1 VRWPR
6 PAAGARAPDVRVA
19 GGDAVRVEAE
29 HRDGGPHALVVVA
42 PYRREGL
49 VKKTVTYGSMA
60 VSEGVRRV
68 WPR

>member
-1 VRWPR
+1 M
-6 PAAGARAPDVRVA
+6 
-19 GGDAVRVEAE
+19 EAE